1 MPKGINRTIRQL
13 AESQTNW
20 RFHTQANLAYRL
32 YDAMNARLFN
42 GTLPDPLISF
52 DETGRLKKDGD
63 YQWERDGLALY
74 GRMDL
79 RRDLS
84 QLELAVAVIH
94 NLEHLSQET
103 FSKNKKSWY
112 HSAAFR
118 KRMKG
123 FGIQTNTS
131 GDTVSMDGTFY
142 EMLLGLEMGADFNA
156 SVLPSLVELATF
168 TEAAATP
175 EQIAEGTVELET
187 SDAVE
192 VPASLLQADTLYGVP
207 TVLLPKPK
215 GTSKMKKWSC
225 SCTNIRA
232 AVLVWAI
239 CLACA
244 PIKVREFID
253 YEYEEASFNDGKGNK
268 LPWYFQ
274 KEVD

>member
-94 NLEHLSQET
+94 NLEHLRQET

-118 KRMKG
+118 KSMKG

-142 EMLLGLEMGADFNA
+142 ELLLGLEMGADFNA
-156 SVLPSLVELATF
+156 SVLPE
-168 TEAAATP
+168 
-175 EQIAEGTVELET
+175 IAEGTVELET

-192 VPASLLQADTLYGVP
+192 APASLLQADTLYGVP

-232 AVLVWAI
+232 AVLVSAI
-239 CLACA
+239 CLKCA
-244 PIKVREFID
+244 PIEVRDFID
-253 YEYEEASFNDGKGNK
+253 YEYGLQSLSHPVQGETV
-268 LPWYFQ
+268 PWHFQ
-274 KEVD
+274 QEVD